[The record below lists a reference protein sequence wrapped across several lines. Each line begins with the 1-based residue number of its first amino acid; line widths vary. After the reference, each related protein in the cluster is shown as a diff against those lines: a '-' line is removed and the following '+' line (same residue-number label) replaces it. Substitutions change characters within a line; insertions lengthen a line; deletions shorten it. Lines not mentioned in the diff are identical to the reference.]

1 MTKLEKA
8 EKIEE
13 MRNTISDQVDLL
25 TEFFT
30 HLSTE
35 IVMCLIR
42 IL

>member
-25 TEFFT
+25 TEFKRFRK
-30 HLSTE
+30 
-35 IVMCLIR
+35 R
-42 IL
+42 IKNLGK